1 MRVFVGAGRHIL
13 LGELLGRNGDGSY
26 TVRVIASDVYEPGD
40 VVVFREPSG
49 PFAFYATVYDCLRPY
64 DEGRAWYEFEFWVKH
79 NLVSRWRERARSAGL
94 KKGRL
99 ASFTRRLKSMLLRR
113 VRVAKEAG
121 RLSWELAKELERRA
135 EALAREFIEK
145 NGGELR
151 LEPRGWDW
159 FVSYLRRMPGV
170 RVISDEPYGSSGR
183 VVFDVYGVEGVFAIT
198 KVDGEWHGY
207 LEIGVDGKERLVK
220 RTAKDV
226 YDEVIMRLYV
236 ERSKL
241 VKRWEEDGPKN
252 WRGFV
257 RALEDY
263 GIKVLDGA
271 RSGIRSASLRAL
283 LPGGKE
289 VCIWYYKDRG
299 EIRGGL
305 EVDGS
310 IRAWDFPSLRALY
323 GGLLEIVTHLR

>member
-1 MRVFVGAGRHIL
+1 M
-13 LGELLGRNGDGSY
+13 
-26 TVRVIASDVYEPGD
+26 VRR
-40 VVVFREPSG
+40 FREPS
-49 PFAFYATVYDCLRPY
+49 P
-64 DEGRAWYEFEFWVKH
+64 ESWYPPVMPE
-79 NLVSRWRERARSAGL
+79 
-94 KKGRL
+94 
-99 ASFTRRLKSMLLRR
+99 
-113 VRVAKEAG
+113 
-121 RLSWELAKELERRA
+121 ELERRA

-170 RVISDEPYGSSGR
+170 RVISDEPHGSSGR
-183 VVFDVYGVEGVFAIT
+183 VVFDIYGVEGVFAIT
-198 KVDGEWHGY
+198 KADGEWHGY

-257 RALEDY
+257 RALENY
-263 GIKVLDGA
+263 GIKVLDGV
-271 RSGIRSASLRAL
+271 RNGIRLSL
-283 LPGGKE
+283 
-289 VCIWYYKDRG
+289 IH
-299 EIRGGL
+299 I
-305 EVDGS
+305 
-310 IRAWDFPSLRALY
+310 
-323 GGLLEIVTHLR
+323 